1 MALVVEVMT
10 DEIEDDEVED
20 AKDMVMNLRLL
31 VP

>member
-20 AKDMVMNLRLL
+20 AEDMVMNLRLL

>member
-20 AKDMVMNLRLL
+20 EDMVMNLRLL